1 MKDFS
6 LEEARTRISSD
17 KTKEYIGEVL
27 SSYYNGNNRAAVVT
41 LFSVV
46 ICDILDKLEVL
57 DEIYQDTV
65 AKDILDEIK
74 AFQTSNPTNPDW
86 EKDIIEKVKTRT
98 DLIDNTD
105 YTHIKSLQNHRH
117 LCAHPV
123 INKDDKLYTPNKETV
138 ASHIRNM
145 MESLFLKPPILSKKL
160 LGSILEDIADKKST
174 LIDDLSL
181 EKYVVSKYLSKLNVI
196 NEVAMFRDLWKFVFK
211 LTNAECDENR
221 LINYRF
227 LYILYKRNTAKCIEK
242 IKSESDYFNNV
253 HNNEAQIKFLIR
265 FISESEFLFS
275 EFRAD
280 IQLLVKSRSKE
291 DISAR
296 FVAWFLKK
304 DFPTHLSAVKHD
316 VQKFID
322 HSYKQDASTAA
333 YQRLFKIGIS
343 KGFEKEILDFVVWRY
358 THSKNYAD
366 ADNVFTSILTPY
378 LDKLNKDQLTEL
390 CASSEKNSQ
399 VYDRNQAEEDHPLI
413 KKVCEDVIGASF
425 KIEDYPNVF
434 KKCA

>member
-6 LEEARTRISSD
+6 LEEARTKISSD

-27 SSYYNGNNRAAVVT
+27 SSYYNGNNRAAIVT

-74 AFQTSNPTNPDW
+74 AFQTSSPTNPDW
-86 EKDIIEKVKTRT
+86 EKDIIEKVKNRT

-160 LGSILEDIADKKST
+160 LGTILEDIADKKST
-174 LIDDLSL
+174 LIDDPSL
-181 EKYVVSKYLSKLNVI
+181 EKYLVSKYLSKINVI
-196 NEVAMFRDLWKFVFK
+196 NEVSMFRDLWKFVFK
-211 LTNAECDENR
+211 LTNSECDENR

-227 LYILYKRNTAKCIEK
+227 LYILYKRNIAKCIQK
-242 IKSESDYFNNV
+242 IKSEIDYFNNI
-253 HNNEAQIKFLIR
+253 NNGEVQIKILIR
-265 FISESEFLFS
+265 FLSESEFLYL

-280 IQLLVKSRSKE
+280 IQLLIKSRVKT
-291 DISAR
+291 DLSAK
-296 FVAWFLKK
+296 FVAWFLEK
-304 DFPTHLSAVKHD
+304 DFLTHLKAV
-316 VQKFID
+316 
-322 HSYKQDASTAA
+322 KQDAIKFINHTFKKDASSAA
-333 YQRLFKIGIS
+333 YQRLFKIGVS
-343 KGFEKEILDFVVWRY
+343 KGFEKDILDFIVWRY
-358 THSKNYAD
+358 SNSKNYAD
-366 ADNVFTSILTPY
+366 ADDIFTAILLPY
-378 LDKLNKDQLTEL
+378 LDQLNKDQLIEL
-390 CASSEKNSQ
+390 CALSEKNAQ
-399 VYDRNQAEEDHPLI
+399 VYDRNQAEEDHLVL
-413 KKVCEDVIGASF
+413 KKKCEVVIGTLF
-425 KIEDYPNVF
+425 LTDNYPNVF